1 MKKRATKKSYMP
13 LVEALQ
19 KYGDKESVRFHMPGH
34 KGRGLGRT
42 SRFFKKNLYKWDVTE
57 IPGLD
62 DLHQPRGAIKEAQ
75 QRLSKL
81 CGADESFFLV
91 NGASSG
97 VIAMMGAVLEPGDKI
112 LISRASHRSV
122 LSGLI
127 LTGARPVY
135 INPMWDEDLGVYTQV
150 TPDAVEKT
158 LNKNPKVKA
167 VLLTSPVYQ
176 GFCPNLS
183 TISRIVHDRDM
194 VFLVDEAQGPHFV
207 SSPMLPTSA
216 GDMADAWVQSPHK
229 MLTSFTQS
237 AWLHI
242 KGNRVQRERVKDFL
256 KLVTTTSPS
265 YILMASL
272 DYARALMESKG
283 RLLTEKVLELSE
295 KARERINKHTPFYC
309 VGREVCGEK
318 GIADID
324 LSRLMVN
331 VSQAGYTG
339 YEVEKILRKR
349 FNIYAE
355 YADLGNIYFLPT
367 FANTKRDIRRLVS
380 ALSAFK
386 NKDRLQRF
394 SIILDKIP
402 KMAMNPREAFYSPG
416 KLLPLKKSSGSIAKK
431 ALVPYP
437 PGIPLVM
444 PGEIIEDMHIKI
456 LTLLLNAGGS
466 CQGLTSDGLIQVLS
480 D

>member
-1 MKKRATKKSYMP
+1 M
-13 LVEALQ
+13 
-19 KYGDKESVRFHMPGH
+19 
-34 KGRGLGRT
+34 
-42 SRFFKKNLYKWDVTE
+42 
-57 IPGLD
+57 
-62 DLHQPRGAIKEAQ
+62 
-75 QRLSKL
+75 
-81 CGADESFFLV
+81 
-91 NGASSG
+91 
-97 VIAMMGAVLEPGDKI
+97 
-112 LISRASHRSV
+112 
-122 LSGLI
+122 
-127 LTGARPVY
+127 
-135 INPMWDEDLGVYTQV
+135 
-150 TPDAVEKT
+150 
-158 LNKNPKVKA
+158 
-167 VLLTSPVYQ
+167 
-176 GFCPNLS
+176 
-183 TISRIVHDRDM
+183 
-194 VFLVDEAQGPHFV
+194 
-207 SSPMLPTSA
+207 
-216 GDMADAWVQSPHK
+216 
-229 MLTSFTQS
+229 
-237 AWLHI
+237 
-242 KGNRVQRERVKDFL
+242 KDFL

-295 KARERINKHTPFYC
+295 KARGRINKHTPFYC

-416 KLLPLKKSSGSIAKK
+416 KYLSLKKSSGSIAKK

-444 PGEIIEDMHIKI
+444 PGEVIEDTHIKI